1 MVKKM
6 VKRTVIL
13 NLLLSCCLNC
23 AVLATEPN
31 DYIIPG
37 KSYMC
42 EGSLSGLRL
51 AYQTFDAGLKDSSCS
66 QCSTNR
72 ELKFLHAVTKTAMLF
87 IDINDYSTNNSVL
100 ELVQSFGVNVSGD
113 YFGFF

>member
-1 MVKKM
+1 M

-31 DYIIPG
+31 NYIIPG

-51 AYQTFDAGLKDSSCS
+51 AYQTFDAGLRKCMKS
-66 QCSTNR
+66 R
-72 ELKFLHAVTKTAMLF
+72 FLS
-87 IDINDYSTNNSVL
+87 DN
-100 ELVQSFGVNVSGD
+100 
-113 YFGFF
+113 